1 MTEIIDGKALAKKI
15 RENLKKD
22 VDELKKEGIKPKFAV
37 ILVGDDPASKIYVRN
52 KNRAC
57 NEIGIEYEEHLS
69 KDGETTRTKLF
80 WKKEEP
86 KSVSMF
92 RTGEV
97 SMACLFSSG
106 ERCACSYKTQDLT
119 LEFFIVTKSVKNTLS
134 LSGGSIGVS
143 YNMEVKGITVSRN
156 EYKLTV
162 IK

>member
-1 MTEIIDGKALAKKI
+1 MSMISDKRNVRIGISAKQTEGDESDDSEPVSMKVICDG
-15 RENLKKD
+15 
-22 VDELKKEGIKPKFAV
+22 GITEEDGNV
-37 ILVGDDPASKIYVRN
+37 
-52 KNRAC
+52 C
-57 NEIGIEYEEHLS
+57 IEYEEHLS

>member
-1 MTEIIDGKALAKKI
+1 MISDKRNVRIGISAKQTEGDESYDSEPVSMNVICDG
-15 RENLKKD
+15 
-22 VDELKKEGIKPKFAV
+22 V
-37 ILVGDDPASKIYVRN
+37 ITEEDGNVF
-52 KNRAC
+52 
-57 NEIGIEYEEHLS
+57 IEYEEHLS
-69 KDGETTRTKLF
+69 KEGEMTRTKLF

-97 SMACLFSSG
+97 SMACLFSDG

>member
-1 MTEIIDGKALAKKI
+1 MSMISDKRNVRIGISAKQTEGDESYDSEPVSMNVICDGVI
-15 RENLKKD
+15 TEENAN
-22 VDELKKEGIKPKFAV
+22 V
-37 ILVGDDPASKIYVRN
+37 
-52 KNRAC
+52 C
-57 NEIGIEYEEHLS
+57 IEYEEHLS
-69 KDGETTRTKLF
+69 KDGEMTRTKLF

>member
-1 MTEIIDGKALAKKI
+1 MSMISDKRNVRIGISAKQTEGDESYDSEPVSMNVICDG
-15 RENLKKD
+15 
-22 VDELKKEGIKPKFAV
+22 V
-37 ILVGDDPASKIYVRN
+37 ITEEDGNV
-52 KNRAC
+52 C
-57 NEIGIEYEEHLS
+57 IEYEEHLS
-69 KDGETTRTKLF
+69 KDGEVTRTKLF